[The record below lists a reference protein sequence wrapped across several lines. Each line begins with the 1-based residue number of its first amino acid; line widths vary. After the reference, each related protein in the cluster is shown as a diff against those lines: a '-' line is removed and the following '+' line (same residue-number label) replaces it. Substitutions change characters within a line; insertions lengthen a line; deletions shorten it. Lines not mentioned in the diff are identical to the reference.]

1 MGQLQQKLRPRHVQM
16 IALGGAIGAGI
27 FQGSAETIHAAGPGV
42 LISYF
47 FAGLLLFVVMSALA
61 EMALANKGLDL
72 RGLLFKALG
81 YQVSFVIGWFY
92 FITWILVMAVEITA
106 AGSFLKFWFPDQPLW
121 LLSFLIALILIGLNL
136 LSVGLFGEVEF
147 WLTGIKI
154 FTLLAFVVLG
164 AGLMFG
170 LIPTDHP
177 PMLSNLTAHG
187 GFLPLGWTGLVS
199 SLLIVIFSYG
209 GTEMV
214 GLTITEMKNPEQ
226 SLPKVIKSVI
236 LRIFLFY
243 VFPLFIIMGLIPWN
257 EVGRAGSPFV
267 QVFSAVG
274 FKGVA
279 HMMNF
284 ILLIAVTSAAN
295 TGIYSSSRV
304 LYSLARQKEAPAIFS
319 RLNRNG
325 VPVNS
330 LIVSGASLFLGSIVA
345 LFAQEK
351 VFQYLMGIPGY
362 STILLWMMI
371 CLAQLKLRKQYQQM
385 PFFKVALYPY
395 LTMLTFGILA
405 TIFVALLFNPD
416 NMVNSIVYA
425 SLMTVLIITAKLKSS
440 QLTGDPLPDTPTS
453 TS

>member
-47 FAGLLLFVVMSALA
+47 LAGLLLFVVMSALA

-72 RGLLFKALG
+72 RGLLYKALG

-121 LLSFLIALILIGLNL
+121 LLSLLIALILIGLNL
-136 LSVGLFGEVEF
+136 MSVELFGEVEF

-154 FTLLAFVVLG
+154 FTLLAFVLLG

-170 LIPTDHP
+170 WIPADNP
-177 PMLSNLTAHG
+177 PLLSNLTTHG
-187 GFLPLGWTGLVS
+187 GFLPFGWMGLVS

-226 SLPKVIKSVI
+226 SLPKIIKSVI
-236 LRIFLFY
+236 LRICLFY
-243 VFPLFIIMGLIPWN
+243 VLPLFIIMGLIPWD
-257 EVGRAGSPFV
+257 EVGRTGSPFV

-279 HMMNF
+279 HIMNF

-304 LYSLARQKEAPAIFS
+304 LYSLARQKEAPAIFA
-319 RLNRNG
+319 RLNKKG

-362 STILLWMMI
+362 STILLWITI
-371 CLAQLKLRKQYQQM
+371 CLAQLKLRKQYQEI
-385 PFFKVALYPY
+385 PFFKVALFPY
-395 LTMLTFGILA
+395 LTILTFGILA
-405 TIFVALLFNPD
+405 VIFVTLLFNTD

-425 SLMTVLIITAKLKSS
+425 ALMIVLIITAKLKSGKLS
-440 QLTGDPLPDTPTS
+440 SNPLPDTPTS

>member
-1 MGQLQQKLRPRHVQM
+1 
-16 IALGGAIGAGI
+16 
-27 FQGSAETIHAAGPGV
+27 
-42 LISYF
+42 
-47 FAGLLLFVVMSALA
+47 
-61 EMALANKGLDL
+61 
-72 RGLLFKALG
+72 
-81 YQVSFVIGWFY
+81 
-92 FITWILVMAVEITA
+92 
-106 AGSFLKFWFPDQPLW
+106 
-121 LLSFLIALILIGLNL
+121 
-136 LSVGLFGEVEF
+136 
-147 WLTGIKI
+147 I
-154 FTLLAFVVLG
+154 FTLIAFVVLG

-170 LIPTDHP
+170 LIPVDNP
-177 PMLSNLTAHG
+177 PHLSNLTAHG
-187 GFLPLGWTGLVS
+187 GFLPLGWMGLVT

-236 LRIFLFY
+236 LRICLFY

-267 QVFSAVG
+267 QVFSTVG

-279 HMMNF
+279 HIMNF

-295 TGIYSSSRV
+295 TGIYSSSRI
-304 LYSLARQKEAPAIFS
+304 LYSLARQKEAPSIFA
-319 RLNRNG
+319 RLNKKG

-345 LFAQEK
+345 LFAQEN

-362 STILLWMMI
+362 STILLWMII

-395 LTMLTFGILA
+395 LTLITFGILA
-405 TIFVALLFNPD
+405 VIYVTLLLDPD
-416 NMVNSIVYA
+416 NIVNSIVYV
-425 SLMTVLIITAKLKSS
+425 SLMVALIVAAKLKSA
-440 QLTGDPLPDTPTS
+440 QLSGEPMPDTPTS